1 LVEKITHPLP
11 SSLALEENII
21 AVDGVGVDVV
31 DVAGSNADA
40 DAKMPMLV
48 CRCRCIDAE
57 IIIII
62 GGTLM
67 VAQELCC
74 LSRMLTDGQSGNGQ
88 SSCIHPGESQLLV
101 FKIASCQDIHDP

>member
-1 LVEKITHPLP
+1 VEKITHPLP

-48 CRCRCIDAE
+48 CRC
-57 IIIII
+57 
-62 GGTLM
+62 
-67 VAQELCC
+67 
-74 LSRMLTDGQSGNGQ
+74 
-88 SSCIHPGESQLLV
+88 
-101 FKIASCQDIHDP
+101 